1 MGKPYIP
8 QYDLSKVAGG
18 AVQQDFDRA
27 IAEVFANMQDP
38 NTPYK
43 PKRSVTIK
51 VGFEQNEQRDDMNVE
66 IVVDKK
72 LVSKSSISTK
82 MAIAKDLKSG
92 KIVAEEYG
100 KQIKGQMSFDDYQQ
114 EDEKGTEQDET
125 RQEPDDK
132 GNATNMVPI
141 RKVIGGN

>member
-1 MGKPYIP
+1 MGKPYVP
-8 QYDLSKVAGG
+8 QYDLSKFAGG

-100 KQIKGQMSFDDYQQ
+100 KQIKGQMSLDDYQQ
-114 EDEKGTEQDET
+114 EDEEDTEQDEAQ
-125 RQEPDDK
+125 QEPDGK
-132 GNATNMVPI
+132 GKVTSLKPV

>member
-1 MGKPYIP
+1 MSKQYVP
-8 QYDLSKVAGG
+8 QYDLSKFAGG

-72 LVSKSSISTK
+72 LVSKSSINTK

-92 KIVAEEYG
+92 KLSQKNTVSRLRARCLLMIISRMMKRSLRRTKNSRSRKA
-100 KQIKGQMSFDDYQQ
+100 K
-114 EDEKGTEQDET
+114 EK
-125 RQEPDDK
+125 
-132 GNATNMVPI
+132 
-141 RKVIGGN
+141 

>member
-1 MGKPYIP
+1 MGKPYVP
-8 QYDLSKVAGG
+8 QYDLSKFAGG

-27 IAEVFANMQDP
+27 IAEVFENMQDP

-51 VGFEQNEQRDDMNVE
+51 IGFEQNEQRDDMNVE

-100 KQIKGQMSFDDYQQ
+100 KQIKGQMSLDDYQQ
-114 EDEKGTEQDET
+114 EDEENPEQDEAQ
-125 RQEPDDK
+125 QEPDGK
-132 GNATNMVPI
+132 GKVTSLKPV

>member
-1 MGKPYIP
+1 MDKTYEP
-8 QYDLSKVAGG
+8 QYDLSKFAGG

-27 IAEVFANMQDP
+27 ITEVFANMQDP

-66 IVVDKK
+66 VVVDKK
-72 LVSKSSISTK
+72 LVSKSSIKTK

-100 KQIKGQMSFDDYQQ
+100 KQIKGQMSLDDYQQ
-114 EDEKGTEQDET
+114 EDVEMGEE
-125 RQEPDDK
+125 EHPAEGG
-132 GNATNMVPI
+132 GNVTNIAPV
-141 RKVIGGN
+141 RKVIGGK

>member
-1 MGKPYIP
+1 MSKPYEP
-8 QYDLSKVAGG
+8 QYDLSKFAGG

-27 IAEVFANMQDP
+27 ITEVFANMQDP

-66 IVVDKK
+66 VVVDKK
-72 LVSKSSISTK
+72 LVSKSSIKTK

-100 KQIKGQMSFDDYQQ
+100 KQIKGQMSLDDYQQ
-114 EDEKGTEQDET
+114 EEEEDPEQEKG
-125 RQEPDDK
+125 QESAGT
-132 GNATNMVPI
+132 GNVTSMKPV
-141 RKVIGGN
+141 RKVIGGQ

>member
-1 MGKPYIP
+1 MSKQYVP
-8 QYDLSKVAGG
+8 QYDLSKFAGG

-27 IAEVFANMQDP
+27 ITEVFANMQDP

-43 PKRSVTIK
+43 PKRFVTIK

-72 LVSKSSISTK
+72 LVSKSSINTK

-92 KIVAEEYG
+92 KIIAEEYG
-100 KQIKGQMSFDDYQQ
+100 KQIKGQMSLDDYQQ
-114 EDEKGTEQDET
+114 DDEDKPEKDEEQQEQKDEGKVT
-125 RQEPDDK
+125 KMQP
-132 GNATNMVPI
+132 V

>member
-1 MGKPYIP
+1 MGKPYEP
-8 QYDLSKVAGG
+8 QYDLSKFAGG
-18 AVQQDFDRA
+18 AIQQDFDRA
-27 IAEVFANMQDP
+27 MVEVFANMQDP

-43 PKRSVTIK
+43 PRRSVTIK
-51 VGFEQNEQRDDMNVE
+51 IGFEQNERRDDMDVE

-82 MAIAKDLKSG
+82 MAIAKDLYSG
-92 KIVAEEYG
+92 KIIAEEYG

-114 EDEKGTEQDET
+114 EEEEEPEKGEEQ
-125 RQEPDDK
+125 QEPDVK
-132 GNATNMVPI
+132 GNVTSMKPV

>member
-1 MGKPYIP
+1 MGKPYVP
-8 QYDLSKVAGG
+8 KYDLSKFAGG

-43 PKRSVTIK
+43 PKRSVMIK

-100 KQIKGQMSFDDYQQ
+100 KQIKGQMSLDDYQQ
-114 EDEKGTEQDET
+114 EDEEDTKQDEEQQEQDGKEKVT
-125 RQEPDDK
+125 SMKP
-132 GNATNMVPI
+132 V
-141 RKVIGGN
+141 RKVIGG

>member
-1 MGKPYIP
+1 MGKPYVP
-8 QYDLSKVAGG
+8 QYDLSKFAGG

-72 LVSKSSISTK
+72 LVSKSSINTK

-100 KQIKGQMSFDDYQQ
+100 KQIKGQMSLDDYQQ
-114 EDEKGTEQDET
+114 EEEEASEQDEEQ
-125 RQEPDDK
+125 QESDEGRKVTPMK
-132 GNATNMVPI
+132 PV

>member
-1 MGKPYIP
+1 MIKPYEP
-8 QYDLSKVAGG
+8 LYDLSKFAGG

-27 IAEVFANMQDP
+27 ITEVFANMQDP

-51 VGFEQNEQRDDMNVE
+51 VGFEQNEQRDDVNVE

-100 KQIKGQMSFDDYQQ
+100 KQIKGQMSLDDFQQ
-114 EDEKGTEQDET
+114 DDEESEQDEEQ
-125 RQEPDDK
+125 QEQHGE
-132 GNATNMVPI
+132 GNVTTMKPV

>member
-1 MGKPYIP
+1 MGKPYVP
-8 QYDLSKVAGG
+8 QYDLSKFAGG

-100 KQIKGQMSFDDYQQ
+100 KQIKGQMSLDDYQQ
-114 EDEKGTEQDET
+114 EDEEDTEQSGEQ
-125 RQEPDDK
+125 QEQDGK
-132 GNATNMVPI
+132 GKVTSINPV

>member
-1 MGKPYIP
+1 MGKPYVP
-8 QYDLSKVAGG
+8 QYDLSKFAGG

-27 IAEVFANMQDP
+27 IEEVFANMQDP

-72 LVSKSSISTK
+72 LISKSSINTK

-100 KQIKGQMSFDDYQQ
+100 KQIKGQMTLDDYQQ
-114 EDEKGTEQDET
+114 EEEEASEQSEGRKVT
-125 RQEPDDK
+125 SMKP
-132 GNATNMVPI
+132 V